1 MLASTYACER
11 ARVDHFTTCAFK
23 FEYEDMMAFALA
35 SVTYVYESALALAGV
50 HLDGLA
56 RRVGACD
63 DEFGTSRFRSGDDS
77 SLM

>member
-35 SVTYVYESALALAGV
+35 SVTYVYESALARLLEYTLMVSHVALEHV
-50 HLDGLA
+50 MMN
-56 RRVGACD
+56 
-63 DEFGTSRFRSGDDS
+63 SGPVDS
-77 SLM
+77 EAVTTAH